1 MSRKSE
7 IVEML
12 MNLCGFLLCNLHI
25 LVAGL
30 ELSEHLT
37 HKKMSHNVISS
48 FLACTS
54 EEEARQLTESCNNPF
69 VISALADSNGSF
81 IQVSK
86 NVTNVFGCTENEL
99 KENHETVFSMTHDDE
114 KGEMFRAYSSA
125 LLEGSVYRL
134 MQHINCRKAGPT
146 PVVTHL
152 KKIVSNKNKDMI
164 LCLNIR
170 A

>member
-1 MSRKSE
+1 MP
-7 IVEML
+7 L
-12 MNLCGFLLCNLHI
+12 
-25 LVAGL
+25 
-30 ELSEHLT
+30 
-37 HKKMSHNVISS
+37 NVISS
-48 FLACTS
+48 FLACDS
-54 EEEARQLTESCNNPF
+54 ETEARKLTENCNNPF

-81 IQVSK
+81 VQVSE
-86 NVTNVFGCTENEL
+86 NVMKVFGCSESEL
-99 KENHETVFSMTHDDE
+99 KENHETVFSMTHEDE

-152 KKIVSNKNKDMI
+152 KKVVGDNNKDMI

>member
-1 MSRKSE
+1 MS
-7 IVEML
+7 
-12 MNLCGFLLCNLHI
+12 
-25 LVAGL
+25 
-30 ELSEHLT
+30 T
-37 HKKMSHNVISS
+37 DYNVVNS
-48 FLACTS
+48 FLACKS
-54 EEEARQLTESCNNPF
+54 EKEARELTESCNNPF
-69 VISALADSNGSF
+69 VISALADSNGTF
-81 IQVSK
+81 VKVSK
-86 NVTNVFGCTENEL
+86 NVTNVFGCSESEL

-134 MQHINCRKAGPT
+134 LQHINCRKIGPT

-152 KKIVSNKNKDMI
+152 KKIMGRNNKPMV